1 MSGGI
6 FGQSVV
12 RIRPG
17 TRTTRGGDA
26 IEDWSPAAVTRVLID
41 RLSVQPNFQREDV
54 GDIRDLRATGYRV
67 LSEPG
72 TTPDIKATDRLE
84 YGGTV
89 HAVVGDVARWPD
101 PHGHDHIEFAM
112 TAWKGA

>member
-6 FGQSVV
+6 FGQSIV

-17 TRTTRGGDA
+17 TRTTRGGDTV
-26 IEDWSPAAVTRVLID
+26 EDWSTDAATRVLIE
-41 RLSVQPNFQREDV
+41 RLSVQPNFQHEETEDT
-54 GDIRDLRATGYRV
+54 RDVRATGYRV

-72 TTPDIKATDRLE
+72 TTPDILATDRLE
-84 YGGTV
+84 YRGVV
-89 HAVVGDVARWPD
+89 HAVTGEVALWPD
-101 PHGHDHIEFAM
+101 PHGADHIELTM